1 MNRMHKERMKRMLAY
16 IGAGKTGRP
25 LRAAAAGT
33 AAAALLALS
42 ALPALAYSGS
52 GVVDVASSL
61 RVRSAAST
69 NAAVLGRLY
78 DGAKVSIVGS
88 ASGWYQISYGGKTA
102 WVSGSYVLTGA
113 AAGRHQVVAAAK
125 WALGSPYVFGGAS
138 LSGFDCS
145 GLALFAYQ
153 KAGITLPHAAA
164 QQAAMGTAV
173 LRANLQP
180 GDLIFFDT
188 EGGGVS
194 HEGVYI
200 GNGTFIQAESGT
212 VQKVVET
219 SLSNPYWSRVYVTAR
234 RFIG

>member
-1 MNRMHKERMKRMLAY
+1 MNRMKRERIKRMFAY
-16 IGAGKTGRP
+16 IGAGKTGRA
-25 LRAAAAGT
+25 LCAAAAGT
-33 AAAALLALS
+33 AAAVLL

-52 GVVDVASSL
+52 GVVNVASSL
-61 RVRSAAST
+61 RVRSAASA

-78 DGAKVSIVGS
+78 DGAKISIVGS
-88 ASGWYQISYGGKTA
+88 SSGWYQISYGGKTA
-102 WVSGSYVLTGA
+102 WVSSSYVLTGA
-113 AAGRHQVVAAAK
+113 AAGRHQVVAAAE

-153 KAGITLPHAAA
+153 KAGITLPHSAAK
-164 QQAAMGTAV
+164 QATMGTAV
-173 LRANLQP
+173 SRANLQP

-200 GNGTFIQAESGT
+200 GNGMFIQAESGT

-219 SLSNPYWSRVYVTAR
+219 SLSNSYWSRVYVTAR
-234 RFIG
+234 RFIN